1 MDYEKEINNL
11 LASYDSWRDKGFETP
26 KMSNKLYPYTSI
38 FTPLKINNCVV
49 KNRIVMAPMGNID
62 MAEETGRPNQMMLKY
77 FEARAR
83 GGVGLITTG
92 LVPVSYGI
100 DKSLIELGDLTYFPR
115 IDRSRTVYPGWRDLA
130 MLCHAHDSKIFVQ
143 LTPGLGRVGNP
154 QCLITQHSFP
164 RSASFNPNWYMSA
177 VPCLKLSDR
186 SLKKIIKNI
195 GQASADAKACNL
207 DGVYL
212 HGHEG
217 YLLEQVSNSAFN
229 HRKLGRYAN
238 KENFA
243 CDMVKEIRKRVGPDY
258 PIMYRI
264 DLTLA
269 LNATYKE
276 KMRNVKPLK
285 RFRKE
290 RMVHETLRF
299 MEHLVQAG
307 VDIFD
312 VDMGCY
318 DNWFLPHPPSSMP
331 SGCFLKLSELVKAYF
346 KAKGIKTNKGQE
358 VPIVGVGKLGYPD
371 LAEEALRENKCDM
384 VMLGR
389 PLLADPDWVNK
400 AFTGNVMS
408 IRPCIGCQEG
418 CLNEF
423 VEGGHP
429 QCAVNPLTAFEFEF
443 PNEVTEAEKKKNCLV
458 IGGGPSGIMM
468 AKTLLKRGHTVTL
481 AEKENYIGGQ
491 VNEASVAKIKY
502 EMKNYL
508 LYMAHE
514 VAEMNKNPN
523 FKLLIGTTIK
533 AEDVVNKYD
542 VIVAATG
549 AKEFKPN
556 IPGIDKA
563 NVFLADEIFNNPA
576 KLNDFNNIVVAGG
589 GMVGCEMAYYLRYEH
604 NKNVTVIEMD
614 KHFMNHMCTANRSHI
629 IHYLDEGK
637 VTLLNMTKLLEIKD
651 GSIKVSVNTSKN
663 KPNPYVA
670 WAPILPE
677 NIENPIDKL
686 KPIKDTWKEEE
697 IKTDAVVIALG
708 SKSETSLYDEL
719 VKLNAAKEIYKV
731 GDAIKPARVW
741 EATRSA
747 FRKGVRI

>member
-1 MDYEKEINNL
+1 MDYEKEIYNL
-11 LASYDSWRDKGFETP
+11 LSSYDAWWDKGFETP
-26 KMSNKLYPYTSI
+26 KMENKLYPYNSI
-38 FTPLKINNCVV
+38 FTPIKINNCVV

-130 MLCHAHDSKIFVQ
+130 MLCHSHDAKIFVQ

-177 VPCLKLSDR
+177 VPCLRLSDR
-186 SLKKIIKNI
+186 SLKKIIKKI

-276 KMRNVKPLK
+276 KMKNVKPLK
-285 RFRKE
+285 RFKKE

-299 MEHLVQAG
+299 MEHLVKAG

-346 KAKGIKTNKGQE
+346 KSKGIKSNKGQD
-358 VPIVGVGKLGYPD
+358 VPIVAVGKLGYPD

-389 PLLADPDWVNK
+389 PLLADPDWANK
-400 AFTGNVMS
+400 AYEGNVSS

-443 PNEVTEAEKKKNCLV
+443 PNEVTEAENKKNCLV
-458 IGGGPSGIMM
+458 IGAGPSGIMM
-468 AKTLLKRGHTVTL
+468 AKTLLRRGHKVTL
-481 AEKENYIGGQ
+481 VEKENFIGGQ

-508 LYMAHE
+508 YYLARE
-514 VAEMNKNPN
+514 VGEMSTNSN
-523 FKLLIGTTIK
+523 FKLLIGTELK
-533 AEDVVNKYD
+533 AQDLVGKYD
-542 VIVAATG
+542 VIITATG
-549 AKEFKPN
+549 AKEYKPN
-556 IPGIDKA
+556 IKGIDKP
-563 NVFLADEIFNNPA
+563 NVFLADEIFKNPA
-576 KLNDFNNIVVAGG
+576 KLKDFKNIVVAGG
-589 GMVGCEMAYYLRYEH
+589 GMVGCEMAYFLRYEE
-604 NKNVTVIEMD
+604 NKEVTVIEMD

-629 IHYLDEGK
+629 IHYLDEGNVK
-637 VTLLNMTKLLEIKD
+637 LLNMTKLIEIKD
-651 GSIKVSVNTSKN
+651 NSLIVSVNTSKN

-686 KPIKDTWKEEE
+686 KPIKDTWREEE
-697 IKTDAVVIALG
+697 IKMDAIVIALG
-708 SKSETSLYDEL
+708 SRSETSLYDEL
-719 VKLNAAKEIYKV
+719 VKLHAAKEIYKV
-731 GDAIKPARVW
+731 GDAIKPGRVW
-741 EATRSA
+741 EATRTA
-747 FRKGVRI
+747 FRKGARI

>member
-11 LASYDSWRDKGFETP
+11 LASYDSWWDKGFETP

-177 VPCLKLSDR
+177 VPCLRLSDR
-186 SLKKIIKNI
+186 SLKKIIKKI

-269 LNATYKE
+269 LNATYKD

-346 KAKGIKTNKGQE
+346 KSKGIKSNKGQD
-358 VPIVGVGKLGYPD
+358 VPIVAVGKLGYPD

-468 AKTLLKRGHTVTL
+468 AKTLLRRGHTVTL

-491 VNEASVAKIKY
+491 VNEASIAKIKY

-542 VIVAATG
+542 VIVTATG

-576 KLNDFNNIVVAGG
+576 KLNHFNNIVVAGG

-637 VTLLNMTKLLEIKD
+637 VKLLNMTKLLEIKD

-686 KPIKDTWKEEE
+686 KPIKDTWKEKE

-708 SKSETSLYDEL
+708 SKSESSLYDEL

>member
-1 MDYEKEINNL
+1 MDYEKKIFDL
-11 LASYDSWRDKGFETP
+11 LSRYDSWRNKGFPIP
-26 KMSNKLYPYTSI
+26 KMENKLYPYSSI
-38 FTPLKINNCVV
+38 FTPIKINNCEI

-115 IDRSRTVYPGWRDLA
+115 IDRTRTVYPAWRDLA
-130 MLCHAHDSKIFVQ
+130 MLCHAHDAKVFVQ

-177 VPCLKLSDR
+177 VPCLRLSDH
-186 SLKKIIKNI
+186 SLKKIIKKI
-195 GQASADAKACNL
+195 GQASADAKALNL

-217 YLLEQVSNSAFN
+217 YLLEQVSNRAFN

-238 KENFA
+238 KERFA
-243 CDMVKEIRKRVGPDY
+243 VDMVKEIRKRVGPDY

-264 DLTLA
+264 DLSLA

-290 RMVHETLRF
+290 RQVHETLRF
-299 MEHLVQAG
+299 MVNLVKAG
-307 VDIFD
+307 VDVFD
-312 VDMGCY
+312 VDLGCY

-331 SGCFLKLSELVKAYF
+331 AGCFLEISELVKAYF
-346 KAKGIKTNKGQE
+346 KEKGIKSNKGQE
-358 VPIVGVGKLGYPD
+358 VPVVAVGKLGYPD
-371 LAEEALRENKCDM
+371 LAEEALRDNKCDM

-389 PLLADPDWVNK
+389 PLLADSDWVNK
-400 AFTGNVMS
+400 AYKGETMS

-429 QCAVNPLTAFEFEF
+429 QCAVNPLTSFEWEF
-443 PNEVTEAEKKKNCLV
+443 PNEVTPSETKKKCLV
-458 IGGGPSGIMM
+458 IGAGPSGIMIT
-468 AKTLLKRGHTVTL
+468 KTLLRRGHSVDL
-481 AEKENYIGGQ
+481 FEKEDHIGGQ
-491 VNEASVAKIKY
+491 LIEASVAKIKY

-508 LYMAHE
+508 HFLEEE
-514 VAEMNKNPN
+514 VSKLKENKG
-523 FKLLIGTTIK
+523 FKLELSKVVKLDEIK
-533 AEDVVNKYD
+533 DKYD
-542 VIVAATG
+542 VIICATG
-549 AKEFKPN
+549 AKEVKPN
-556 IPGIDKA
+556 IPGTDKK
-563 NVFLADEIFNNPA
+563 NVFLADEIFKNPA
-576 KLNDFNNIVVAGG
+576 KLKDFENIIVAGG
-589 GMVGCEMAYYLRYEH
+589 GMVGCEMAYFLRYEL
-604 NKNVTVIEMD
+604 NKKVTVIEMD
-614 KHFMNHMCTANRSHI
+614 KYMMNHLCTANRSHL

-637 VTLLNMTKLLEIKD
+637 VELRNMTKLLKVND
-651 GSIKVSVNTSKN
+651 NSIEVSVNTSKN
-663 KPNPYVA
+663 KPNPYVC

-686 KPIKDTWKEEE
+686 KPIKDTWKKEE
-697 IKTDAVVIALG
+697 IKMDALILALG
-708 SKSETSLYDEL
+708 SRSETALYDEL
-719 VKLNAAKEIYKV
+719 VKAHAAKEIYKV
-731 GDAIKPARVW
+731 GDAIKPGRVW
-741 EATRSA
+741 EATRTA
-747 FRKGVRI
+747 FRKGAKI

>member
-1 MDYEKEINNL
+1 MDYEKEINSL

-177 VPCLKLSDR
+177 VPCLRLSDR
-186 SLKKIIKNI
+186 SLKKIIKKI

-276 KMRNVKPLK
+276 KMRSVKPLK

-331 SGCFLKLSELVKAYF
+331 SGCFLKLSELAKAYF
-346 KAKGIKTNKGQE
+346 KAKGVKTNKGQE

-468 AKTLLKRGHTVTL
+468 AKTLLRRGHTVTL

-491 VNEASVAKIKY
+491 VNEASIAKIKY

-542 VIVAATG
+542 VIVTATG

-556 IPGIDKA
+556 IPGIDNA

-637 VTLLNMTKLLEIKD
+637 VKLLNMTKLLEIKD

-686 KPIKDTWKEEE
+686 KPIKDIWKEEE
-697 IKTDAVVIALG
+697 IETDAVVIALG
-708 SKSETSLYDEL
+708 SKSESSLYDEL

>member
-1 MDYEKEINNL
+1 MDYEKEIYNL
-11 LASYDSWRDKGFETP
+11 LSSYDSWWEKGFEIP
-26 KMSNKLYPYTSI
+26 SMENKLFPYSSI
-38 FTPLKINNCVV
+38 FEPIKINNCVI

-115 IDRSRTVYPGWRDLA
+115 LDRSRTVYPGWRDLA
-130 MLCHAHDSKIFVQ
+130 MLCHSHDAKIFVQ

-164 RSASFNPNWYMSA
+164 RSASFNPNWYMSS
-177 VPCLKLSDR
+177 VPCLRLSDR
-186 SLKKIIKNI
+186 SLKKIIKKI

-243 CDMVKEIRKRVGPDY
+243 CDMVKEIRNRVGPDF

-264 DLTLA
+264 DLSLA

-276 KMRNVKPLK
+276 RMRNVKPLK

-290 RMVHETLRF
+290 RKVHETLRF
-299 MEHLVQAG
+299 MEHLVKAG

-331 SGCFLKLSELVKAYF
+331 SGCFLSLSELVKKYF
-346 KAKGIKTNKGQE
+346 KEKGIKTNKGQE

-371 LAEEALRENKCDM
+371 LAESALRNEKCDM

-389 PLLADPDWVNK
+389 PLLADPDWANK
-400 AFTGNVMS
+400 AYEGNVIS

-443 PNEVTEAEKKKNCLV
+443 PNEITKAELKKNCLV
-458 IGGGPSGIMM
+458 IGAGPSGIMM
-468 AKTLLKRGHTVTL
+468 AKTLLRRGHKVTL
-481 AEKENYIGGQ
+481 IEKENILGGQ
-491 VNEASVAKIKY
+491 LNEASVAKIKY

-508 LYMAHE
+508 TYLKHE
-514 VAEMNKNPN
+514 VDQMKLKTDFNLIIGKNV
-523 FKLLIGTTIK
+523 K
-533 AEDVVNKYD
+533 AEDLANKYD
-542 VIVAATG
+542 VIVCATG

-556 IPGIDKA
+556 IPGVNSK
-563 NVFLADEIFNNPA
+563 NVFLADEIFKNPA
-576 KLNDFNNIVVAGG
+576 KIKDFNNILVAGG
-589 GMVGCEMAYYLRYEH
+589 GMVGCELAYYLKYELS
-604 NKNVTVIEMD
+604 KNVTVIEMD
-614 KHFMNHMCTANRSHI
+614 KYFMNHMCTANRSHI

-637 VTLLNMTKLLEIKD
+637 VILMNMTKLVEIKEN
-651 GSIKVSVNTSKN
+651 SVLVKVNTSKN
-663 KPNPYVA
+663 KPNPYLS

-686 KPIKDTWKEEE
+686 KPIKDIWKNEE
-697 IKTDAVVIALG
+697 IKVDAVILALG
-708 SKSETSLYDEL
+708 SRSESALYNEL
-719 VKLNAAKEIYKV
+719 VQIHAAKEIYKI
-731 GDAIKPARVW
+731 GDAIKPGRVW

-747 FRKGVRI
+747 FRKGAKI

>member
-11 LASYDSWRDKGFETP
+11 LASYDSWWDKGFETP

-177 VPCLKLSDR
+177 VPCLRLSDR
-186 SLKKIIKNI
+186 SLKKIIKKI

-269 LNATYKE
+269 LNATYKD
-276 KMRNVKPLK
+276 KMRSVKPLK

-331 SGCFLKLSELVKAYF
+331 SGCFLKLSELAKAYF
-346 KAKGIKTNKGQE
+346 KAKGVKTNKGQE

-468 AKTLLKRGHTVTL
+468 AKTLLRRGHTVTL

-491 VNEASVAKIKY
+491 VNEASIAKIKY

-542 VIVAATG
+542 VIVTATG

-637 VTLLNMTKLLEIKD
+637 VKLLNMAKLLEIKD

-686 KPIKDTWKEEE
+686 KQIKDTWKEEE

-708 SKSETSLYDEL
+708 SKSESSLYDEL

>member
-1 MDYEKEINNL
+1 MDYEKEIYNL
-11 LASYDSWRDKGFETP
+11 LSRYDAWWNKGFEIP
-26 KMSNKLYPYTSI
+26 AMDNKLYPYTSL
-38 FTPLKINNCVV
+38 FTPIKINNCVV

-62 MAEETGRPNQMMLKY
+62 MAEETGRPNEMMLKY

-92 LVPVSYGI
+92 LIPVSYGI

-115 IDRSRTVYPGWRDLA
+115 IDRTRTVYPAWRDLA
-130 MLCHAHDSKIFVQ
+130 MLCHAHDAKIFVQ

-154 QCLITQHSFP
+154 QCLINQHAFP

-177 VPCLKLSDR
+177 VPCLRLSDH
-186 SLKKIIKNI
+186 SLKKIIKKV
-195 GQASADAKACNL
+195 GQASADAKALNL

-217 YLLEQVSNSAFN
+217 YLLEQVSNRAFN

-243 CDMVKEIRKRVGPDY
+243 CDMVKEIRKRVGPDF

-264 DLTLA
+264 DLSLA

-290 RMVHETLRF
+290 RQVHETLRF
-299 MEHLVQAG
+299 MEHLVRAG

-312 VDMGCY
+312 VDLGCY

-331 SGCFLKLSELVKAYF
+331 SACYLRAAEIVKEYF
-346 KAKGIKTNKGQE
+346 KEKGIKSNKGQE

-371 LAEEALRENKCDM
+371 LAEKALRDNKCDM

-389 PLLADPDWVNK
+389 PLLADPDWANK
-400 AFTGNVMS
+400 TYKGETMS

-429 QCAVNPLTAFEFEF
+429 QCAVNPLTSFEFEF
-443 PNEVTEAEKKKNCLV
+443 PNEVVKSDVSKNCLV
-458 IGGGPSGIMM
+458 IGAGPSGVMM
-468 AKTLLKRGHTVTL
+468 AKTLLKRGHKVTL
-481 AEKENYIGGQ
+481 VEKENEVGGQ
-491 VNEASVAKIKY
+491 VKEASVAKIKY

-508 LYMAHE
+508 VYLRHE
-514 VAEMNKNPN
+514 VEEMKKNENFSLLLNKE
-523 FKLLIGTTIK
+523 FK
-533 AEDVVNKYD
+533 AEELVGKYD
-542 VIVAATG
+542 VIVCSTG
-549 AKEFKPN
+549 AKEVKPH
-556 IPGIDKA
+556 ITGSDLS
-563 NVFLADEIFNNPA
+563 NVFLADEIFKNPA
-576 KLNDFNNIVVAGG
+576 KLDSFENILVAGG
-589 GMVGCEMAYYLRYEH
+589 GMVGCEMAYYLRYEL
-604 NKNVTVIEMD
+604 NKKVTVIEMD
-614 KHFMNHMCTANRSHI
+614 KYFMNHMCTANRSHI

-637 VTLLNMTKLLEIKD
+637 VALLNMTKLLEIKNH
-651 GSIKVSVNTSKN
+651 SVLVSVNTSKN
-663 KPNPYVA
+663 KPNPYVS

-677 NIENPIDKL
+677 NVVNPLDAL
-686 KPIKDTWKEEE
+686 KPIKDKWTNKE
-697 IKTDAVVIALG
+697 IKTDAVILALG
-708 SKSETSLYDEL
+708 SRSETSLYDEL
-719 VKLNAAKEIYKV
+719 VKLHAAKEIYKT
-731 GDAIKPARVW
+731 GDAIKPGRVW

-747 FRKGVRI
+747 FRKGAKI

>member
-1 MDYEKEINNL
+1 MDYEKEIYNL
-11 LASYDSWRDKGFETP
+11 LSSYDNWREKGFKIPSME
-26 KMSNKLYPYTSI
+26 NKLFPYSSI
-38 FTPLKINNCVV
+38 FEPIKINNCVI

-92 LVPVSYGI
+92 LIPVSYGI

-115 IDRSRTVYPGWRDLA
+115 LDRSRTVYPGWRDLA
-130 MLCHAHDSKIFVQ
+130 MLCHSHDAKIFVQ

-164 RSASFNPNWYMSA
+164 RSASFNPNRYMSS
-177 VPCLKLSDR
+177 VPCLRLSDR
-186 SLKKIIKNI
+186 SLKKIIKKI

-243 CDMVKEIRKRVGPDY
+243 CDMVKEIRKRVGPDF

-264 DLTLA
+264 DLSLA

-276 KMRNVKPLK
+276 RMRNVKPLK

-290 RMVHETLRF
+290 RKVHETLRF
-299 MEHLVQAG
+299 MEHLVRAG

-331 SGCFLKLSELVKAYF
+331 SGCFLSLSELVKKYF
-346 KAKGIKTNKGQE
+346 KEKGIKTNKGQE

-371 LAEEALRENKCDM
+371 LAESALRNEKCDM

-400 AFTGNVMS
+400 AYEGNVMS

-443 PNEVTEAEKKKNCLV
+443 PNEITKAEVKKNCLV
-458 IGGGPSGIMM
+458 IGAGPSGIMM
-468 AKTLLKRGHTVTL
+468 AKTLLRRGHKVTL
-481 AEKENYIGGQ
+481 VEKENILGGQ
-491 VNEASVAKIKY
+491 LNEASVAKIKY

-508 LYMAHE
+508 NYLKHE
-514 VAEMNKNPN
+514 VGQMELNADFSLIMGKNLKP
-523 FKLLIGTTIK
+523 
-533 AEDVVNKYD
+533 EDLVDKYD
-542 VIVAATG
+542 VIVCATG

-556 IPGIDKA
+556 ILGANNK
-563 NVFLADEIFNNPA
+563 NVFLADEIFKNPA
-576 KLNDFNNIVVAGG
+576 KIKDFNNILIAGG
-589 GMVGCEMAYYLRYEH
+589 GMVGCELAYYLKYELS
-604 NKNVTVIEMD
+604 KNVTVIEMD
-614 KHFMNHMCTANRSHI
+614 KYFMNHMCTANRSHI

-637 VTLLNMTKLLEIKD
+637 VTLMNMTKLVEIKEN
-651 GSIKVSVNTSKN
+651 SVLVKVNISKN
-663 KPNPYVA
+663 KPNPYLS

-686 KPIKDTWKEEE
+686 KPIKDIWKNEE
-697 IKTDAVVIALG
+697 IKADAVILALG
-708 SKSETSLYDEL
+708 SKSESALYNEL
-719 VKLNAAKEIYKV
+719 VRIHAAREIYKI
-731 GDAIKPARVW
+731 GDAIKPGRVW

-747 FRKGVRI
+747 FRKGAKI